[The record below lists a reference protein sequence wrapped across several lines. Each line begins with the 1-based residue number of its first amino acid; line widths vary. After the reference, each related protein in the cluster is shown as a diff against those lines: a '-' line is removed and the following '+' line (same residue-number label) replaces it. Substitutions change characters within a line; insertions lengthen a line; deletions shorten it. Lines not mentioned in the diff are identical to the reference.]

1 MRVDIYS
8 KPKCSLCDKA
18 ADVVESVRA
27 RIPFEL
33 RIISILEDPAL
44 FAAWRYDIPVVV
56 INGVP
61 TFKHHVEASELEAR
75 LREAE
80 SGTAIAKSAAQ
91 DG

>member
-18 ADVVESVRA
+18 ADVAEAVRA
-27 RIPFEL
+27 RIPFDL

-44 FAAWRYDIPVVV
+44 FERWRYDIPV
-56 INGVP
+56 IAIDGEP
-61 TFKHHVEASELEAR
+61 TFKFRVTEAELEAR
-75 LREAE
+75 LREVQGGM
-80 SGTAIAKSAAQ
+80 SVAKTGAQ

>member
-8 KPKCSLCDKA
+8 KPNCSLCDKA
-18 ADVVESVRA
+18 AAVVESVRA

-33 RIISILEDPAL
+33 RIISILEDAAA
-44 FAAWRYDIPVVV
+44 FEAWRYDIPVVV
-56 INGVP
+56 IDGVP
-61 TFKHHVEASELEAR
+61 VFKHRVEPAELEAR
-75 LREAE
+75 LREAQ

>member
-18 ADVVESVRA
+18 ADVVEAVRA

-44 FAAWRYDIPVVV
+44 FERWRYDIPV
-56 INGVP
+56 IAIDGEP
-61 TFKHHVEASELEAR
+61 AFKFRVTEEELEAR
-75 LREAE
+75 LREVQGGM
-80 SGTAIAKSAAQ
+80 SVAKTGAQ

>member
-8 KPKCSLCDKA
+8 KPNCSLCDKA
-18 ADVVESVRA
+18 AIVVEEVRA

-33 RIISILEDPAL
+33 RIISILEDPAA
-44 FAAWRYDIPVVV
+44 FDAWRYDIPVIV

-61 TFKHHVEASELEAR
+61 AFKHRVEPAELEAR
-75 LREAE
+75 LREAKG
-80 SGTAIAKSAAQ
+80 GTAIAKTAAQ

>member
-8 KPKCSLCDKA
+8 KPKCPLCDKA

-44 FAAWRYDIPVVV
+44 FATWRYDIPVVV
-56 INGVP
+56 IDGVP
-61 TFKHHVEASELEAR
+61 AFKLRVDASELEAR
-75 LREAE
+75 LREAQG
-80 SGTAIAKSAAQ
+80 GTTIAKTAAQ

>member
-44 FAAWRYDIPVVV
+44 FSQWRYDIPVVV

-61 TFKHHVEASELEAR
+61 TFKHHVDAAALEAR
-75 LREAE
+75 LLEAQG
-80 SGTAIAKSAAQ
+80 GTPIAKTAAQ